1 MSKKMKRFFSLMLVA
16 LVMLGVTA
24 CEQDITID
32 SAKSEGLSFYADLAM
47 TRAQLEYDDA
57 AKVWKTT
64 WEAGDVIVVEGYE
77 FTNTAEE
84 PNKFSCAAE
93 GVEALVGTEV
103 KVSYGVDKFSTA
115 GTKGV
120 QAGATIDNFQPG
132 DTIALEAT
140 NSFLRY
146 NYAGEGVVTF
156 SLTFD
161 GAKAQTFSYAG
172 LLDAS
177 NVTFVGATEDRF
189 VAFDVP
195 ESGAAAT
202 LSYSVNG
209 VVVKS
214 KTIDVV
220 AGKIY
225 NLGTL
230 TDPEP
235 MQYAV
240 YVTPQPKSYF
250 NTFSKVVNLYSWY
263 STDNNNASWPGVNVT
278 EQYVVIDGRKY
289 YYYTYPSAWS
299 STDVKAIVNN
309 GTVQTADITLGKLEN
324 NYFIV
329 YTHTSEVATAPFAT
343 VDDFAGLYL
352 KPNSNWTLD
361 SARFA
366 AYFFGNGTTTTW
378 VDMTK
383 LANTDYYYLEAYD
396 SKYPNVIFCRMNP
409 ATTANNWDK
418 DNKWNQTSDLTIPTD
433 VKNLYTVNAGTW
445 DKGGGTWSAIK

>member
-1 MSKKMKRFFSLMLVA
+1 MKRFFSLMLVA

-64 WEAGDVIVVEGYE
+64 WEAGDVIVVRGYE

-84 PNKFSCAAE
+84 PNKFSCDTT
-93 GVEALVGTEV
+93 GVEELVGTAVE
-103 KVSYGVDKFSTA
+103 VSYGVDEFSTA

-132 DTIALEAT
+132 ATIALEAT

-161 GAKAQTFSYAG
+161 GAETKPFSYAG
-172 LLDAS
+172 ILDTDTP

-195 ESGAAAT
+195 KSGVAT
-202 LSYSVNG
+202 LSYSING
-209 VVVKS
+209 VKC
-214 KTIDVV
+214 KETTIDVV

-250 NTFSKVVNLYSWY
+250 NTFSNVNLYSWY

-278 EQYVVIDGRKY
+278 AQYVVIDGRKY
-289 YYYTYPSAWS
+289 YYYTYPSTWS
-299 STDVKAIVNN
+299 SKDVKAIVNN
-309 GTVQTADITLGKLEN
+309 GTVQTADIALGKLEN

-329 YTHTSEVATAPFAT
+329 YSHTSEAGTAPFAT

-366 AYFFGNGTTTTW
+366 AYFFDNDTNTNTW
-378 VDMTK
+378 VGMTK

-396 SKYPNVIFCRMNP
+396 SKYPNVIFCRMKP
-409 ATTANNWDK
+409 SATANNWN
-418 DNKWNQTSDLTIPTD
+418 NKWNQTSDLAIPTNGN
-433 VKNLYTVNAGTW
+433 NLYTVKAGTW
-445 DKGGGTWSAIK
+445 DKGGGSWSAI